1 MRVQVQTKH
10 TKPNSRETFNCIS
23 IILVVQSNKQVAA
36 AYEKMTRHY
45 DSYNYDTATY
55 LLIIA
60 TTMMLLLMTRIWSVY
75 RSIHHQGSPS
85 QSSTKVRRI
94 DPMKTMVVLGSGG
107 HTTEMLTLIKNL
119 DQTRYAPLIY
129 VVATTDTTS
138 IRRLAA
144 VDTSSNH
151 RKADVILKIPRSR
164 EVGQSYISSIG
175 TTLWSFLF
183 AIRIVLGVRPNLLLC
198 NGPGTCLPIAVV
210 TLILRILGLCEGRIV
225 FVESFCRVT
234 R

>member
-1 MRVQVQTKH
+1 MYFDHFGRL
-10 TKPNSRETFNCIS
+10 F
-23 IILVVQSNKQVAA
+23 KQVAGT
-36 AYEKMTRHY
+36 YRKMTRHHDRHHHSY
-45 DSYNYDTATY
+45 DFDTATY
-55 LLIIA
+55 SLIIA
-60 TTMMLLLMTRIWSVY
+60 TTLLLLLMTRIWSVY
-75 RSIHHQGSPS
+75 RSIHQKNHL
-85 QSSTKVRRI
+85 QSSTNIRRSV
-94 DPMKTMVVLGSGG
+94 PMKTMVVLGSGG

-151 RKADVILKIPRSR
+151 HRKADVILKIPRSR
-164 EVGQSYISSIG
+164 EVGQSYISSIW